1 MDKREEQDRRKI
13 EEYKKHPMSNFSDS
27 INSSMIGDI
36 SQLTK
41 GSCLTRIITGV
52 VIIGILLLVYHF
64 L

>member
-27 INSSMIGDI
+27 INRSMFGDI

-41 GSCLTRIITGV
+41 GSCLTRIITAV